1 MTQLDLFSLV
11 LFAICIVVPMAAITR
26 AVLKSTRERNVGD
39 IDALDQTLETI
50 NKMSKRIAALEA
62 ASEQERLAFQTQKT
76 ALLETLNKTIQ
87 ECNTERVEMLER
99 FTKQRLEWESERT
112 ELYRAGEELAARLEA
127 LEKAIGNGT

>member
-1 MTQLDLFSLV
+1 MTQLELFSLV
-11 LFAICIVVPMAAITR
+11 LFTVCIVVPMAAITR

-62 ASEQERLAFQTQKT
+62 ASEQERLAFQAQKT

-87 ECNTERVEMLER
+87 ECNAERVEMLER
-99 FTKQRLEWESERT
+99 FTKQRLEWEGERT

-127 LEKAIGNGT
+127 LEKAVGNGT